1 MTTAATREGLFVG
14 LLAGLCDDAAL
25 FPPGN
30 LPLADAVPAHV
41 AHLASGHR
49 GLVGPFVV
57 SAADVPA
64 LGALLA
70 SAEEGSF
77 EVAVTVPEPS
87 RLAAALAVAAGVPQV
102 RVVAVEVALPTG
114 LDPAQV
120 VPSLDAAVA
129 GRPDL
134 AAYVELPRDDRRPAL
149 LAALAGTRY
158 HAKLRTGGVRADL
171 YPDEDELAAA
181 VLACVTAGVAFKA
194 TAGLHHAVRN
204 TDPTTGFEQHGF
216 LNLLA
221 AVDAAQRGAGNGE
234 VAALLAERDA
244 AAVATRVAALD
255 GRAGPVRD
263 AFHSFGTCSI
273 DDPRTEL
280 TALGLLD
287 PTPDATHQ
295 GAS

>member
-1 MTTAATREGLFVG
+1 MTTAGMREGLFD
-14 LLAGLCDDAAL
+14 GLCDDAAL

-30 LPLADAVPAHV
+30 LPLVEAVPAHV
-41 AHLASGHR
+41 EHLASGHR

-57 SAADVPA
+57 SAADVPP
-64 LGALLA
+64 LGGLLA
-70 SAEEGSF
+70 GAEAGSF

-87 RLAAALAVAAGVPQV
+87 RIVATLTAAASVPQV
-102 RVVAVEVALPTG
+102 RVVAVEVAVPVG
-114 LDPAQV
+114 VDPAQV
-120 VPSLDAAVA
+120 VPSLDAALA

-134 AAYVELPRDDRRPAL
+134 EAYVELPRDDRRPAL
-149 LAALAGTRY
+149 LTALVGTGY
-158 HAKLRTGGVRADL
+158 HAKLRTGGVQADL

-221 AVDAAQRGAGNGE
+221 AVDAAQRGADHGE

-244 AAVATRVAALD
+244 AAVAVRVAALD
-255 GRAGPVRD
+255 GRARQVRD

-287 PTPDATHQ
+287 PTPDPTHQ